1 MVKLYGKIIKG
12 KESMSYEFT
21 DKEFSK
27 YFGKEEEFKKVV
39 VMGLKPFDLK
49 SDIEPTSKNENLFIV
64 TEKNAICYSYNKANG
79 PHPDR
84 YQDRDDYTDWLKSDV
99 GISKMSDVLEILN
112 SLKK

>member
-1 MVKLYGKIIKG
+1 M
-12 KESMSYEFT
+12 
-21 DKEFSK
+21 
-27 YFGKEEEFKKVV
+27 
-39 VMGLKPFDLK
+39 
-49 SDIEPTSKNENLFIV
+49 
-64 TEKNAICYSYNKANG
+64 TEKDAICYSYNKANG

>member
-12 KESMSYEFT
+12 KESMAFEFT
-21 DKEFSK
+21 DKDFSK
-27 YFGKEEEFKKVV
+27 YFGKEEDFKKIV

-49 SDIEPTSKNENLFIV
+49 SDIEPTSKNENLLIV
-64 TEKNAICYSYNKANG
+64 TEKDAICYSYNKANG